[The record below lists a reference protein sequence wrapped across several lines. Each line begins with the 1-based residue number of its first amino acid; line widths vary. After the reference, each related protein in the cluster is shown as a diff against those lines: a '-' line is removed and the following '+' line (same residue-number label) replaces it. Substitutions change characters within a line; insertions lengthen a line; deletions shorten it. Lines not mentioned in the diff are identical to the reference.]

1 MTISAR
7 WDEGVFGDSQWDT
20 LVQQV
25 TGDIAEGPDSTN
37 SVISP
42 VFRLTGNI
50 VEAQDIASGSIDLQD
65 VFLGLVNESP
75 DVVYNVINVKYA
87 YRGGWA
93 PQFHY
98 RREWEPEPE
107 VPVEE
112 LAIEVELEPE
122 FIPQPLPI
130 DPTVA
135 RMIEIMMRG
144 PQVVSTDEDDLES
157 ILMNL

>member
-1 MTISAR
+1 MTTTAR
-7 WDEGVFGDSQWDT
+7 WDTGVFGDSRWDT
-20 LVQQV
+20 IVEQVSGAITEAPDNANGLVVQV
-25 TGDIAEGPDSTN
+25 ISASGAITELPDTAIGYLEVPGAVYGDITEN
-37 SVISP
+37 
-42 VFRLTGNI
+42 
-50 VEAQDIASGSIDLQD
+50 
-65 VFLGLVNESP
+65 P
-75 DVVYNVINVKYA
+75 DVVYGRVQVKYA

-107 VPVEE
+107 APAEE
-112 LAIEVELEPE
+112 LKIEVELEPE

-144 PQVVSTDEDDLES
+144 PQVISTDDDDLES

>member
-7 WDEGVFGDSQWDT
+7 WDEGVFGDSRWDT

-25 TGDIAEGPDSTN
+25 SGDIDEGPDST
-37 SVISP
+37 SSQIAQVIS
-42 VFRLTGNI
+42 LQANI
-50 VEAQDIASGSIDLQD
+50 TEASDTVDSAIDIQD
-65 VFLGLVNESP
+65 VFIGTITEGE